1 MSTAHG
7 NDPQSA
13 DTSADTPPGDS
24 FMSHLV
30 ELRQRVV
37 RAAGAVL
44 LVFLVLS
51 PFMKFIFD
59 VVSLPLMSALPEG
72 TKLLATGVISPFFVP
87 LKVTL
92 FVAFLIALPYVL
104 YQVWAFI
111 APGLYQH
118 EKRLALPVLS
128 SSVAMFFLG
137 MAYCYFVVFGFV
149 FRFIAGFAPD
159 SVAVAPDIEN
169 YLSFVMGMF
178 LAFGLTF
185 EVPVVVVLVVR
196 FGLATI
202 EQLKLARPYV
212 IVGAFV
218 VAAIVT
224 PPDVISQ
231 LLLAI
236 PLCLL
241 YEVGLQVAR
250 FTGLSPSRAEAD
262 AQGAAETQAG
272 AGTHSGAQSTTQS
285 ATQSAPHAP
294 ASGTG
299 SAAKDS

>member
-1 MSTAHG
+1 MSTVHG
-7 NDPQSA
+7 NDPRPEEASA
-13 DTSADTPPGDS
+13 EAASGDS

-44 LVFLVLS
+44 LVFIVLS

-72 TKLLATGVISPFFVP
+72 TRLLATGVISPFFVP

-104 YQVWAFI
+104 YQVWAFV

-128 SSVAMFFLG
+128 SSVGMFFLG

-149 FRFIAGFAPD
+149 FQFIAGFAPD

-185 EVPVVVVLVVR
+185 EVPVVVVLLVR

-202 EQLKLARPYV
+202 GQLKLARPYV

-218 VAAIVT
+218 VAAIFT
-224 PPDVISQ
+224 PPDVVSQ

-241 YEVGLQVAR
+241 YEVGIQVAR
-250 FTGLSPSRAEAD
+250 FTGLSPSRAEVD
-262 AQGAAETQAG
+262 AQAEGPAQAG
-272 AGTHSGAQSTTQS
+272 AD
-285 ATQSAPHAP
+285 AP
-294 ASGTG
+294 APDQGPG
-299 SAAKDS
+299 NAARDP